1 MALVTGA
8 GRGIGRA
15 LALGLAAEG
24 AVVHVNDLAAPEETL
39 AALPEAA
46 RGLALACDVSDTSAI
61 RAMFARL
68 DRLDALVNCA
78 GVTGWIDLAEPNE
91 TIWDQVVDTNLK
103 GTFFCSTE
111 AARLMRAAGGGSIV
125 NVSTVVA
132 ARALRNLSAYA
143 ASKGGIN
150 ALTIQLAGELGGDGI
165 RVNALAP
172 GATNVER
179 NLADDPQYVEHW
191 APLIPLGRVAEPE
204 DMVGPAVFLA
214 SDQSA
219 YVTGQVLYVDGGWTV
234 AGKFP
239 EPYVDSAKTR

>member
-1 MALVTGA
+1 
-8 GRGIGRA
+8 
-15 LALGLAAEG
+15 
-24 AVVHVNDLAAPEETL
+24 VHVNDIAAPEETL
-39 AALPEAA
+39 AGLPEAA

-78 GVTGWIDLAEPNE
+78 GVTGWIDLADPNE
-91 TIWDQVVDTNLK
+91 TVWDQVVDTNLK

-165 RVNALAP
+165 RVNAIAP

-204 DMVGPAVFLA
+204 DMIGPAVFLA

-239 EPYVDSAKTR
+239 DPYVDSAKTC